1 MNLPLTQMAQKKIE
15 ATVKALNANRFD
27 ARLVA
32 DREELLKILGELVP
46 ENAVVA
52 SGGSLTLE
60 ETGVLDF
67 IRSDRFRYLDRYRP
81 GLTAEELRSVFLRS
95 LDADW
100 YFASANAITMDG
112 QLYNIDGN
120 SNRVAA
126 IAYGPRNVAIIA
138 GANKIVQDLAEAEQR
153 VKNWSVAANC
163 FRLNSKTTGCV
174 LTGHCTDCK
183 SPERMCC
190 NTLISSFQRQP
201 GRVRVFLLP
210 EILGY

>member
-15 ATVKALNANRFD
+15 AVVKALNANRFD

-32 DREELLKILGELVP
+32 DRAELLKILGELVP
-46 ENAVVA
+46 ENSVVA
-52 SGGSLTLE
+52 SGGSRTLE

-67 IRSDRFRYLDRYRP
+67 IRSSRFRYLDRYRP
-81 GLTAEELRSVFLRS
+81 GLSAEELRSVFLRS

-120 SNRVAA
+120 SNRIAA

-138 GANKIVQDLAEAEQR
+138 GANKIVQDLTEAEQR

-163 FRLNSKTTGCV
+163 FRLHTTTTGCV

-201 GRVRVFLLP
+201 GRVKVFLLP